1 MDRRTFAD
9 VSGLDWQVWE
19 VYPRLV
25 ERRLLRERR
34 TLRRGTEE
42 RRHELVGR
50 KTQPLQI
57 KGGWLAFQSKL
68 ERRRLMPVPD
78 AWEEL
83 TDRELRALLMH
94 SKVTSRPRR
103 IVADA
108 RSARRERES
117 PESHT
122 APIPRQSLPPHRS

>member
-1 MDRRTFAD
+1 MENRTFAD
-9 VSGLDWQVWE
+9 VSGLVWEVWE

-34 TLRRGTEE
+34 VLRRGTEE
-42 RRHELVGR
+42 RRHEPAGR

-68 ERRRLMPVPD
+68 ERRRVIPVPD
-78 AWEEL
+78 EWEVL

-94 SKVTSRPRR
+94 SKVSSRPRR
-103 IVADA
+103 IVG
-108 RSARRERES
+108 
-117 PESHT
+117 
-122 APIPRQSLPPHRS
+122 